1 MTMWQQGYLEELI
14 AVVGI
19 REGKPEL
26 IELKLEKEGVDG
38 K

>member
-1 MTMWQQGYLEELI
+1 MTMWQQGCLEELI